1 VTFEYKFAISIVKLP
16 RTNLVV
22 ALVWLSAVRHT
33 DTQTD
38 TPTRRAVAAESTSP
52 ATKASFG
59 KRHRCVTSSSSL
71 QRWRFS
77 PAAST
82 VRCLDHTRGA
92 SAKN

>member
-1 VTFEYKFAISIVKLP
+1 MVKLP
-16 RTNLVV
+16 RTNIGFGACDRARSLLHDRERP
-22 ALVWLSAVRHT
+22 A
-33 DTQTD
+33 
-38 TPTRRAVAAESTSP
+38 RRAVAAESTSP

-71 QRWRFS
+71 QRWPFS